1 MADVG
6 KKELKSKY
14 LSIDELM
21 KEYSDHSDVAK
32 VAKEHKKFDETH
44 GHLIKEDSKFLLDNF
59 YTSFKNKITEKLGS
73 GDFAK
78 VNSTKTYVKDKKDL
92 LEKSLVEIAEEEL
105 KQLDKKHYD
114 TVIQHLTED
123 ERKDHVLEEYS
134 KYLGFDPRETNL
146 LEFIKQHAQNNST
159 IQELLDNLYQHKNDS
174 NTLLK
179 SMGQR
184 SNPIMEHIYKNIT
197 NDDVIGY
204 IHTEVPKKGFD
215 VNMGVLYRHNKY
227 KLIPSVVLD
236 HLENKLDEKKHK
248 QYGITG
254 SYETKK

>member
-1 MADVG
+1 M
-6 KKELKSKY
+6 
-14 LSIDELM
+14 
-21 KEYSDHSDVAK
+21 
-32 VAKEHKKFDETH
+32 
-44 GHLIKEDSKFLLDNF
+44 
-59 YTSFKNKITEKLGS
+59 
-73 GDFAK
+73 
-78 VNSTKTYVKDKKDL
+78 
-92 LEKSLVEIAEEEL
+92 
-105 KQLDKKHYD
+105 
-114 TVIQHLTED
+114 
-123 ERKDHVLEEYS
+123 EEYS